1 MTWSE
6 LLAAGRLHRH
16 SATRSE
22 VTDLL
27 MKAQRALHDSHQSNI
42 SVDNRFV
49 IAYHGALAAASAA
62 IAAAGFRAATS
73 GHHQIVFEALPL
85 ALDEACDI
93 ANYLDACRR
102 RRHQALY
109 GRFGQVSEDE
119 LRELLEVLADLI
131 ERLKNWLSNE
141 HSGLYLGPEG

>member
-6 LLAAGRLHRH
+6 LLGAGRLHRH

-27 MKAQRALHDSHQSNI
+27 VKAQRALHDSRQSNI

-49 IAYHGALAAASAA
+49 IAYHGALSAASAA

-73 GHHQIVFEALPL
+73 GHHQTVFEALPL
-85 ALDEACDI
+85 ALDEAGDI
-93 ANYLDACRR
+93 ATFLDACRR

-109 GRFGQVSEDE
+109 GRVGQVSEDE
-119 LRELLEVLADLI
+119 LSELLKVLADLI
-131 ERLKNWLSNE
+131 ERVKNWLSNE
-141 HSGLYLGPEG
+141 HSRLYPGSQE